1 MTRHSLL
8 RLAICNVLFI
18 GIIVAIY
25 AGNNLNIQRSYAVS
39 QDFPSQYFA
48 PNVDATLGGN
58 PFPSVISQVSK
69 AAGTRYYELGY
80 ISTKRG
86 QCQAGWGGM
95 NSLTYMQGDIDNLRA
110 NGGDII
116 LNFGGYAASNP
127 DDSSVNPQQQEELAL
142 SCPTLASLRAQY
154 QQAITA
160 YKATR
165 VAFAIEGDALSSP
178 KYAASVIMRD
188 LAIAGLKSGVPGT
201 KLCVE
206 FTLTGTTTGLTDK
219 GEVLLKDA
227 IDKGINI
234 CLVNI
239 LAMNYGSS
247 APVNQ
252 PGIMGQYAVD
262 AAKESFVQLK
272 YLFSKKT
279 DSQVWSMMG
288 VTIMNGVNNAS
299 GEGGREI
306 FSLSDASTLLQ
317 FASKNKIRELSMR
330 ELHRDQP
337 PSGNV
342 IAPTDTVTATPTT
355 NSGIQQKPYDFSKA
369 LNGFTPVMCPP
380 GTLPSNVD
388 VPPPANPP
396 AVSTPSSGGGDAP
409 NPTQSTGPLAG
420 VTPIVIPTPSSG
432 GSNGSRI
439 TPKNGSRNG
448 RVDNPNCI
456 TPPNTGG
463 PIPGIPTNSNCSTTT
478 SKNQN
483 IQSLEESSNKTPRTQ
498 TSNAVSAKQNST
510 IPIGSNATGSRLGL
524 AIGKSGN
531 QLQVGQVV
539 TYQLM
544 PCNIPAAGA
553 QMIVIS
559 DTISGGL
566 TGLKTL
572 SRNWQIISNPTLTN
586 GSIEIIAIYT
596 GSRTLAPGGILPP
609 FIFSG
614 RLTAAASPVVTSFGL
629 VALVEGTSGALGPS
643 GLSGASGPIG
653 VSLNA
658 NITNWAGAV
667 DTLSVLSPK
676 TQ

>member
-48 PNVDATLGGN
+48 PNVDAALGGN
-58 PFPSVISQVSK
+58 PFPSVISQASK
-69 AAGTRYYELGY
+69 AAGTRYYELGF
-80 ISTKRG
+80 ISTKQG

-127 DDSSVNPQQQEELAL
+127 DDPSVDPQQQEELAL
-142 SCPTLASLRAQY
+142 ACPTVASLQAQY
-154 QQAITA
+154 QQVITA

-178 KYAASVIMRD
+178 KYAASVVMRD
-188 LAIAGLKSGVPGT
+188 LAITRLKSGVPGT

-247 APVNQ
+247 APVTQ

-262 AAKESFVQLK
+262 AAKEAFVQLK

-279 DSQVWSMMG
+279 NSQVWSMMG

-299 GEGGREI
+299 GQGGREI
-306 FSLSDASTLLQ
+306 FSLSDVPTLLQ
-317 FASKNKIRELSMR
+317 FAMKNKIRELSMR

-369 LNGFTPVMCPP
+369 LNGFTPNTGGNP
-380 GTLPSNVD
+380 GIPGLGGSGCN
-388 VPPPANPP
+388 
-396 AVSTPSSGGGDAP
+396 PSSG
-409 NPTQSTGPLAG
+409 N
-420 VTPIVIPTPSSG
+420 
-432 GSNGSRI
+432 
-439 TPKNGSRNG
+439 RNVQALVERG
-448 RVDNPNCI
+448 NR
-456 TPPNTGG
+456 TL
-463 PIPGIPTNSNCSTTT
+463 
-478 SKNQN
+478 KNQA
-483 IQSLEESSNKTPRTQ
+483 
-498 TSNAVSAKQNST
+498 SNAVSAKQNST
-510 IPIGSNATGSRLGL
+510 IPIGSDATGGRLGL
-524 AIGKSGN
+524 LIGKSGN
-531 QLQVGQVV
+531 QLQVGQEV
-539 TYQLM
+539 TYQLT
-544 PCNIPAAGA
+544 PCNLPVVGA

-559 DTISGGL
+559 DTISAGL
-566 TGLKTL
+566 TGLKATTN
-572 SRNWQIISNPTLTN
+572 NWQIVYNTRLSN
-586 GSIEIIAIYT
+586 GSLQIIALYT
-596 GSRTLAPGGILPP
+596 GPRTRASSSTLPP
-609 FIFSG
+609 LTFSG
-614 RLTAAASPVVTSFGL
+614 QLTKAATPFVTSFGV
-629 VALVEGTSGALGPS
+629 VATLDGTLGSLGPS
-643 GLSGASGPIG
+643 APTKPSAPSGMLG

-658 NITNWAGAV
+658 NVTDLASAG
-667 DTLSVLSPK
+667 DTLSVLLPK